1 MAEEDKAMPS
11 FSTETEEDDSQP
23 TPSREQKP
31 NLFGL
36 CQGAKEEDDSQP
48 TTSREHYQTCLNIAE
63 ARRRKAKPNNN
74 IKRKEQNV

>member
-1 MAEEDKAMPS
+1 MAKEDKAMPS

-36 CQGAKEEDDSQP
+36 CRGAKEEDEANRRQ
-48 TTSREHYQTCLNIAE
+48 AE
-63 ARRRKAKPNNN
+63 SI
-74 IKRKEQNV
+74 IKLA

>member
-1 MAEEDKAMPS
+1 MAEEGEAMPS

-36 CQGAKEEDDSQP
+36 CRGAKEEGEANRRQ
-48 TTSREHYQTCLNIAE
+48 AE
-63 ARRRKAKPNNN
+63 SI
-74 IKRKEQNV
+74 IKLA

>member
-1 MAEEDKAMPS
+1 MAEKDKAMLS

-36 CQGAKEEDDSQP
+36 CRGAKEEDEANRRQ
-48 TTSREHYQTCLNIAE
+48 AE
-63 ARRRKAKPNNN
+63 SI
-74 IKRKEQNV
+74 IKLA

>member
-36 CQGAKEEDDSQP
+36 FRGAKEEDEANRRQ
-48 TTSREHYQTCLNIAE
+48 AE
-63 ARRRKAKPNNN
+63 SI
-74 IKRKEQNV
+74 IKLA